1 MNGQKYKHPGIRR
14 ASWNPEVAE
23 NVAGR
28 LIPKPRKGQ
37 FIKLL
42 LSQYK
47 SPVSCASLDLPLG
60 VRRLTSCEKVSE
72 DNSEP
77 ENPR

>member
-1 MNGQKYKHPGIRR
+1 MDGQKYKHPGIRR

-37 FIKLL
+37 PNHIISVTICQTIFSSILCL
-42 LSQYK
+42 
-47 SPVSCASLDLPLG
+47 A
-60 VRRLTSCEKVSE
+60 
-72 DNSEP
+72 
-77 ENPR
+77 

>member
-1 MNGQKYKHPGIRR
+1 MDVQKYKHPGIRR

-37 FIKLL
+37 FTKL
-42 LSQYK
+42 
-47 SPVSCASLDLPLG
+47 
-60 VRRLTSCEKVSE
+60 
-72 DNSEP
+72 
-77 ENPR
+77 